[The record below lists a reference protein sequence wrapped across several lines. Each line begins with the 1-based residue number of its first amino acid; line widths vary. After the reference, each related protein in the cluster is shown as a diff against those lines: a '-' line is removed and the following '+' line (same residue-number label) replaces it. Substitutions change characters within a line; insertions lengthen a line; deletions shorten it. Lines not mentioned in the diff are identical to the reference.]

1 MNAIRALVQGWAVE
15 GAAFGLCVL
24 SWQSGCCVLLIVGVM
39 KFLSER
45 SRRKTLLA
53 IATQAPPG
61 TVVAQEK
68 GMGGPKMWIQV
79 GGGPASLPEQDS

>member
-1 MNAIRALVQGWAVE
+1 MNAITASVRGWAVE
-15 GAAFGLCVL
+15 GAAFVL
-24 SWQSGCCVLLIVGVM
+24 HGFSWQPACCVLLIVGVM

-53 IATQAPPG
+53 ITTQAPPG
-61 TVVAQEK
+61 TVVAQER

-79 GGGPASLPEQDS
+79 GGGPASLPERDS